1 MTDIRDPLQL
11 RLNRLYL
18 RTRQLRRE
26 LPEPEDFWPEFA
38 GLADEILDVAT
49 PEEYDAVVGRL
60 EVMLADNGLSP
71 RG

>member
-1 MTDIRDPLQL
+1 MTEVSAVLNVQ
-11 RLNRLYL
+11 LNRLYL

-38 GLADEILDVAT
+38 GLADEILDAAT
-49 PEEYDAVVGRL
+49 PEEYDVVVGRL